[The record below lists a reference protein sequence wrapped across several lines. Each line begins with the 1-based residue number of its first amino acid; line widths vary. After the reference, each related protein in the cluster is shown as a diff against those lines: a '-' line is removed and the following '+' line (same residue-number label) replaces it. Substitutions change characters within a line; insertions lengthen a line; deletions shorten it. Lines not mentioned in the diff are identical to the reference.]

1 MKPYLG
7 VKAAEEQLETF
18 QEENSETLGVIG
30 DAVQDV
36 LANPEVQA
44 SLESFK
50 NQLANMIQQ

>member
-1 MKPYLG
+1 M
-7 VKAAEEQLETF
+7 KAAEEQLENF

-36 LANPEVQA
+36 LENPEVQA

-50 NQLANMIQQ
+50 NQLANMVQQ